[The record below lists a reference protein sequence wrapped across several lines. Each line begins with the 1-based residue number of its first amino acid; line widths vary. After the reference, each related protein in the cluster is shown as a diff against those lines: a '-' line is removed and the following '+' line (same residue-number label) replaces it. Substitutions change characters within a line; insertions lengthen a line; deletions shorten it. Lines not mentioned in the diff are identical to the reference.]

1 MREHLR
7 GQIPHSDDWANSQQQ
22 NVSAALYLVM
32 GGTNDTASQEEQ
44 DRIFWNYVPLRPQ
57 NPQEQS
63 GGKRKTRR
71 KRRQKKRTT
80 KKYFR

>member
-7 GQIPHSDDWANSQQQ
+7 GQIPHYDAWALSQQQ
-22 NVSAALYLVM
+22 NVSAALYLAM
-32 GGTNDTASQEEQ
+32 GTNDTVSQEEQ
-44 DRIFWNYVPLRPQ
+44 DRIFWDYVPLRPQ